1 MLFRSPLAIVIQL
14 VALLTILSP
23 SCMHGADFDT
33 VMLGD
38 ELSERS
44 HQLAV
49 VGSASATTKAIEIG
63 NLHES
68 YRGRAVTGQGSALEV
83 IVSLSGRATSRYLLE
98 IEEIHDRQWQAFGY
112 SVVVNGREI
121 CFRTYE
127 EQAAGPNHWFVAIPA
142 DAVPDPGH
150 IAIRLINRGVAG
162 FVVSRMWM
170 YRDFPALAEAEQL
183 FQPLSIL
190 GPGPMRPTASPDYAL
205 GYFKDEQANYS
216 YNGSTTL
223 IDEVLGRTQGLGV
236 PVQLAMTAW
245 FSTCPGGPDGRGGY
259 FSDPRYS
266 QAIARDGRLFAQY
279 PNVWGN
285 SFGYPSMSEP
295 TINKYLDD
303 RREFTCRSIQ
313 RRLDLLKAS
322 GKPIRH
328 LQLLSDVGPFYWDDA
343 DYSPSE
349 VEAARQA
356 GVTLAP
362 GVMSPEVRMWRF
374 RHLAQV
380 FARIASS
387 FRAGVQRDSILVD
400 RGQIVLPD
408 DQLSEN
414 LYSHP
419 WVRVGFPA
427 GDVRWRGWQTGVV
440 DGMWTTGEMGAGR
453 QAVYDYIMARGKI
466 GIGNMYISKV
476 PMPRLRS
483 MLALQYQ
490 RGWRFAGFYG
500 VDPENWEA
508 LANMPGIADL
518 PAMPPVHYERKA
530 LEVFYELTSDLGDP
544 GVLVSAENVTCGQ
557 LGGVRG
563 ALRSD
568 TTKPGRLIYRLDVS
582 EAESTTRATLF
593 LEGNVG
599 ARDVTIAVAGMD
611 GAWQPVGRLSEGQRD
626 ASLVTIGGKGGPVA
640 SVALPRLADGSLP
653 RQVRVEFAAG
663 SLQRLRVGLTWD
675 RLTGHVGSA
684 TAKVVENEEERRLA
698 DETWLLHA
706 EHARDRTWTCREAR
720 LQSLWIQQRR
730 MSELLIDRYR
740 SLGGDP
746 TPQQEAEAMMR
757 DGRYASAYR
766 RLIGDISYCL
776 PARFAIR
783 GHGPLGRYPIEVR
796 LPNEDQIAVATLT
809 RLSTDRIDLTLDA
822 EIATTATVIFRG
834 LQPGTGYAVQQPSA
848 GQLSVVRLQTGTHQP
863 SASLSDGALRVEVPV
878 APPRLSVPRTFT
890 ATLAKRDGRTGMAE
904 FWPAPSSS
912 VIHLA
917 RIPAKGAVLRRREA
931 QASAWTER
939 TTPSPGDWC
948 EVEVDDQGVVRRID
962 AIYGEV
968 TGVIA
973 SFERP
978 GFAADAHAGILAL
991 KDGRRFEMSWGIA
1004 GGTKL
1009 DTALLQGNPHQ
1020 YNFDRLELGLRAGQR
1035 VTLTYTPAG
1044 LPGRPDRLVA
1054 IRQAT
1059 AVVVQDEV
1067 EGTEAEWRALPVS
1080 VTGIRYLAGWRDGR
1094 KKGVSGAALSNAGK
1108 SHNQP
1113 AEVVYRVSSDEP
1125 LGDTGVHLSGRTI
1138 IDERNHFE
1146 VLASLDGTTWTACGE
1161 VSAREALDPSCMNV
1175 DISAIARG
1183 NRTCQVKVRI
1193 AGTGDWCILW
1203 NVQVRTE
1210 RPDKGAKK

>member
-1 MLFRSPLAIVIQL
+1 MLFRPRLPLIVH
-14 VALLTILSP
+14 LLAFLLMLSAGR
-23 SCMHGADFDT
+23 MHGADIDT
-33 VMLGD
+33 VILGD
-38 ELSERS
+38 ELSERQ
-44 HQLAV
+44 HQLAI
-49 VGSASATTKAIEIG
+49 VGSASAVTKAIEIG
-63 NLHES
+63 NQHER
-68 YRGRAVTGQGSALEV
+68 YRGRAVTGRGSALDLM
-83 IVSLSGRATSRYLLE
+83 VSLPGPAASRYLLE

-112 SVVVNGREI
+112 AVLVNGREI

-142 DAVPDPGH
+142 DAVPDPGK
-150 IAIRLINRGVAG
+150 IAVRLINRGNAG

-170 YRDFPALAEAEQL
+170 YRDFPAHAEAERL
-183 FQPLSIL
+183 FQPLTIM
-190 GPGPMRPTASPDYAL
+190 GPGPMRPTASPDFEL

-216 YNGSTTL
+216 YNGSTAL

-266 QAIARDGRLFAQY
+266 QAIARDGRLYAQY

-295 TINKYLDD
+295 TINRFLDD
-303 RREFTCRSIQ
+303 SRESTCRAIQ

-349 VEAARQA
+349 IEAARRD

-362 GVMSPEVRMWRF
+362 GANTPAVRMWRF

-380 FARIASS
+380 FARIASA

-400 RGQIVLPD
+400 RGHVVLPD

-466 GIGNMYISKV
+466 GIGNMYIGKV

-483 MLALQYQ
+483 MLMLQYQ
-490 RGWRFAGFYG
+490 RGWRSAGFYG
-500 VDPENWEA
+500 TDPENWEA
-508 LANMPGIADL
+508 LATMPGVADQ
-518 PAMPPVHYERKA
+518 PAMPPVHCERKA
-530 LEVFYELTSDLGDP
+530 LEVFFEITGDLGEP
-544 GVLVSAENVTCGQ
+544 GVLVTAENVTCGQ
-557 LGGVRG
+557 LGGVKG
-563 ALRSD
+563 ALRSN

-582 EAESTTRATLF
+582 EAEDKTRATLF
-593 LEGNVG
+593 LMGNV
-599 ARDVTIAVAGMD
+599 APRDVTIAVASTD
-611 GAWQPVGRLSEGQRD
+611 GTWQPVGRLSEGQRD
-626 ASLVTIGGKGGPVA
+626 ASLVTIGGKGGAVS
-640 SVALPRLADGSLP
+640 SVELPRLPDGTLP
-653 RQVRVEFAAG
+653 SQVRIDFASG
-663 SLQRLRVGLTWD
+663 SIQRIRVGLSWD
-675 RLTGHVGSA
+675 QLTGHAGSA
-684 TAKVVENEEERRLA
+684 TTTVVENEEERRLA

-706 EHARDRTWTCREAR
+706 EHATDRAWTCREAR

-730 MSELLIDRYR
+730 MSELLIERYR
-740 SLGGDP
+740 SLDGDP
-746 TPQQEAEAMMR
+746 EPLREAEAQMR
-757 DGRYASAYR
+757 DNRYASAYR
-766 RLIGDISYCL
+766 RLIGEISYCL

-783 GHGPLGRYPIEVR
+783 GHGPLGRFPIEVR
-796 LPNEDQIAVATLT
+796 LPDDDQIAVATIT
-809 RLSTDRIDLTLDA
+809 RLTTDRIDLALDA
-822 EIATTATVIFRG
+822 DISTTATVIIRG
-834 LQPGTGYAVQQPSA
+834 LLPGEGYAVQQPAA
-848 GQLSVVRLQTGTHQP
+848 GQVSVLRIQAGTDQQP
-863 SASLSDGALRVEVPV
+863 VALSDGVLRVEVPV

-890 ATLAKRDGRTGMAE
+890 ATFAKRDGRTGMAE
-904 FWPAPSSS
+904 FWPAPSSTA
-912 VIHLA
+912 IHLA

-968 TGVIA
+968 TGIIA
-973 SFERP
+973 SFIRP
-978 GFAADAHAGILAL
+978 GFAADAPAGILAL
-991 KDGRRFEMSWGIA
+991 RDGRRFELSWGIA
-1004 GGTKL
+1004 GGTRL

-1020 YNFDRLELGLRAGQR
+1020 YNFDRLELGLRAGQQ

-1044 LPGRPDRLVA
+1044 LPGVPDRLVA

-1059 AVVVQDEV
+1059 TVVLQDEV

-1080 VTGIRYLAGWRDGR
+1080 ATGIRYLAGWRDGR
-1094 KKGVSGAALSNAGK
+1094 KRGISGAALSNAAK
-1108 SHNQP
+1108 SHDQP
-1113 AEVVYRVSSDEP
+1113 AEVVYRVSSDEL

-1146 VLASLDGTTWTACGE
+1146 VFASLDGKIWTACGE
-1161 VSAREALDPSCMNV
+1161 VSAREAVDPSCMNV
-1175 DISAIARG
+1175 DISAVARG
-1183 NRTCQVKVRI
+1183 NRTCLVKVRI

-1210 RPDKGAKK
+1210 RTGTVLEK

>member
-1 MLFRSPLAIVIQL
+1 MLLTSPLAIVVQL
-14 VALLTILSP
+14 VALLLILSS

-33 VMLGD
+33 VLLGD
-38 ELSERS
+38 EQSERQ
-44 HQLAV
+44 HRLV
-49 VGSASATTKAIEIG
+49 VTGSAPATTKAIEIG
-63 NLHES
+63 NLQER
-68 YRGRAVTGQGSALEV
+68 YRGRAVTGRGSALEV
-83 IVSLSGRATSRYLLE
+83 VVSLSGPATSRYLLE

-112 SVVVNGREI
+112 SVVVNGREL

-142 DAVPDPGH
+142 DAVPDPGN
-150 IAIRLINRGVAG
+150 IAIRLVNRGVAG

-183 FQPLSIL
+183 FQPLTIL
-190 GPGPMRPTASPDYAL
+190 GPGPMRPTTSPDYEL
-205 GYFKDEQANYS
+205 GYFKDEHANYS
-216 YNGSTTL
+216 YNGSTAL

-236 PVQLAMTAW
+236 PVQLTMTAW

-266 QAIARDGRLFAQY
+266 QAIARDGRLYAQY

-295 TINKYLDD
+295 TINRFLDD
-303 RREFTCRSIQ
+303 RREFTCRAIQ

-322 GKPIRH
+322 GKPIRR
-328 LQLLSDVGPFYWDDA
+328 LQLLSDIGPFYWDDA

-349 VEAARQA
+349 VEAARQD
-356 GVTLAP
+356 GVILTPNA
-362 GVMSPEVRMWRF
+362 MSPEVRMWRF

-466 GIGNMYISKV
+466 GIGNMYISKTS
-476 PMPRLRS
+476 MPRLRS

-490 RGWRFAGFYG
+490 RGWRFTGFFG
-500 VDPENWEA
+500 IDPENWEA
-508 LANMPGIADL
+508 LATIPSIADL

-530 LEVFYELTSDLGDP
+530 LEVFYELTGDLGDP
-544 GVLVSAENVTCGQ
+544 GVLVSSENVTSGQ

-582 EAESTTRATLF
+582 EVDPTTRATLF
-593 LEGNVG
+593 LQGNVG

-611 GAWQPVGRLSEGQRD
+611 GAWQPVDRLSKGQRD

-640 SVALPRLADGSLP
+640 SVVLPRLVDGSLP
-653 RQVRVEFAAG
+653 RQVRVDFAAG
-663 SLQRLRVGLTWD
+663 SLQRLRVGLSWD
-675 RLTGHVGSA
+675 RLTGHASSSS
-684 TAKVVENEEERRLA
+684 TTVVEDEEERRLA

-706 EHARDRTWTCREAR
+706 DHATDRSWTCRETR
-720 LQSLWIQQRR
+720 LQSLWVQQRR

-746 TPQQEAEAMMR
+746 APQQEAEAMMR
-757 DGRYASAYR
+757 DGRYVSAYR
-766 RLIGDISYCL
+766 RLIGEISYCL

-796 LPNEDQIAVATLT
+796 LPNDDQIAVATLT
-809 RLSTDRIDLTLDA
+809 QLSSDRIDLALDA
-822 EIATTATVIFRG
+822 EIATKATVIFRG
-834 LQPGTGYAVQQPSA
+834 LQPDTGYAVQQPAA
-848 GQLSVVRLQTGTHQP
+848 GQLSMVRLQSGTNP
-863 SASLSDGALRVEVPV
+863 SSVSLSDGTLRVELPI

-890 ATLAKRDGRTGMAE
+890 ATLAKRDGRTGMAD
-904 FWPAPSSS
+904 FWPAPSSTA
-912 VIHLA
+912 IHLA
-917 RIPAKGAVLRRREA
+917 KIPAKGATLRRREV
-931 QASAWTER
+931 QASTWTER

-962 AIYGEV
+962 AVYGEV
-968 TGVIA
+968 TGIIS

-978 GFAADAHAGILAL
+978 GFAANAHAGLL
-991 KDGRRFEMSWGIA
+991 VLQDGRRFELSWGIA

-1020 YNFDRLELGLRAGQR
+1020 YNFDRLERGLRAGQR
-1035 VTLTYTPAG
+1035 VMLTYTPAG
-1044 LPGRPDRLVA
+1044 LPGLPDRLVA

-1059 AVVVQDEV
+1059 AVVMEDKV
-1067 EGTEAEWRALPVS
+1067 EGTEAEWRALPVA

-1094 KKGVSGAALSNAGK
+1094 KKGIAGAALSNA
-1108 SHNQP
+1108 STTHSQA

-1146 VLASLDGTTWTACGE
+1146 VLASLDGNQWTACGE

-1175 DISAIARG
+1175 DISSIARG
-1183 NRTCQVKVRI
+1183 HRTCLVKVRI

-1210 RPDKGAKK
+1210 RPDKPAKK